1 MRKSQKP
8 KSWIFS
14 FLCVSIL
21 AVAVAQ
27 ATSAQEVGDMYKK
40 CKYWA
45 LSGYPSKLEFKK
57 SNLAAFQCNELFQAY
72 RMSGKAHC
80 QLTTK
85 GLAGFVP
92 PFEGYAFDAPSNSAL
107 VDVFISYA
115 ESNPRDWD
123 KNVYS
128 VIWKF
133 PMPFGCR

>member
-1 MRKSQKP
+1 MSVPIKYLLVIGGLVFAS
-8 KSWIFS
+8 
-14 FLCVSIL
+14 
-21 AVAVAQ
+21 VAPLQAQ
-27 ATSAQEVGDMYKK
+27 QVGEMYKK

-45 LSGYPSKLEFKK
+45 LSGYPNKLEFKK
-57 SNLAAFQCNELFQAY
+57 QNLAALQCNEIFQAY

-80 QLTTK
+80 QLTAK

-92 PFEGYAFDAPSNSAL
+92 PFDVYSFEDPSNSAL

-133 PMPFGCR
+133 TMPFGCR

>member
-1 MRKSQKP
+1 MRVPIKYLLVIGGLVFAS
-8 KSWIFS
+8 
-14 FLCVSIL
+14 
-21 AVAVAQ
+21 VAPLQAQ
-27 ATSAQEVGDMYKK
+27 QVGEMYKK

-45 LSGYPSKLEFKK
+45 LSGYPNKLEFKK
-57 SNLAAFQCNELFQAY
+57 QNLAALQCNEVFQAY

-80 QLTTK
+80 QLTAK

-92 PFEGYAFDAPSNSAL
+92 PFDGYAFDAPSNSAL

-128 VIWKF
+128 GIWRF
-133 PMPFGCR
+133 TMPFGGR

>member
-1 MRKSQKP
+1 MNVLIKYLLVMGVLV
-8 KSWIFS
+8 F
-14 FLCVSIL
+14 
-21 AVAVAQ
+21 ATVAPLQAQ
-27 ATSAQEVGDMYKK
+27 QVGDMYKK

-57 SNLAAFQCNELFQAY
+57 SNLAAFQCNELF
-72 RMSGKAHC
+72 HC

-107 VDVFISYA
+107 VDLFISYA

-123 KNVYS
+123 KNVYA
-128 VIWKF
+128 VLWKF
-133 PMPFGCR
+133 TKPFSCR